1 MADEIAHQVS
11 SIMTDVCG
19 ICELFIRHL
28 RPGRSPAGMVLGKAI
43 LMGIS
48 LSDDVWVDQLTWGV
62 FHPNLAVTEH
72 WD

>member
-48 LSDDVWVDQLTWGV
+48 LSDDV
-62 FHPNLAVTEH
+62 
-72 WD
+72 